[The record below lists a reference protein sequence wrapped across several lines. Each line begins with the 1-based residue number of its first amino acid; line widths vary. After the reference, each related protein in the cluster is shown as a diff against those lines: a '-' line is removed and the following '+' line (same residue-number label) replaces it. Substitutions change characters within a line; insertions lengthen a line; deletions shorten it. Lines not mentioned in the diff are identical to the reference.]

1 MNVVLIVILVLI
13 AIAVT
18 LAGIVYVQ
26 SKNLKK
32 RKEENQDLKKQIDQ
46 LKKNIAFLV
55 KHAQEMAQ
63 IEKEKEKTFQRI
75 EEARTDEEIADIVS
89 IIIDSN
95 NQRVQNMP
103 EG

>member
-1 MNVVLIVILVLI
+1 MKIVLIEILVLI
-13 AIAVT
+13 AVIVT

-26 SKNLKK
+26 GQNLKK
-32 RKEENQDLKKQIDQ
+32 RKQENQDLKKQIEQ
-46 LKKNIAFLV
+46 LKKNVAFLV
-55 KHAQEMAQ
+55 RHAQEMAQ
-63 IEKEKEKTFQRI
+63 IEKEKEKIFQRI

>member
-1 MNVVLIVILVLI
+1 MKIVLIVILVLI
-13 AIAVT
+13 AVIVT
-18 LAGIVYVQ
+18 LAGIVYAQ
-26 SKNLKK
+26 GQNLKK
-32 RKEENQDLKKQIDQ
+32 RKQENQDLIKQIEL
-46 LKKNIAFLV
+46 LKKNVAFLV
-55 KHAQEMAQ
+55 RHAQEMAQ